1 MKNWHVAFET
11 QGNTSLII
19 EYSYIIK
26 RKWNMLILLLK
37 ISSDI
42 FGHF

>member
-1 MKNWHVAFET
+1 MKIGREAFDT

-26 RKWNMLILLLK
+26 RKWNMLN
-37 ISSDI
+37 
-42 FGHF
+42 